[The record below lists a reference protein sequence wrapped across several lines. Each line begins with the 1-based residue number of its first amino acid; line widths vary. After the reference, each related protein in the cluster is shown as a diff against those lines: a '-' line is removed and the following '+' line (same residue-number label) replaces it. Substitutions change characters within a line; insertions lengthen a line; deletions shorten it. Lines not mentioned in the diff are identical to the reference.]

1 MSHSPPLDLIV
12 SIKNGYS
19 AGKLNLVAPFSRYS
33 QDILDLLKKNQLIL
47 DFTKTTSSD
56 SISHFEIKLL
66 PNTNRF
72 RYIKVFSKPGRRYYS
87 TKSALPWGS
96 TPSSIIIISTSKG
109 VMTQKQAHHLG
120 LGGEVLAEIT

>member
-19 AGKLNLVAPFSRYS
+19 AGKPNIIAPYSRYS
-33 QDILDLLKKNQLIL
+33 QDILDLLKKNQLIADYQKVTL
-47 DFTKTTSSD
+47 PN

-72 RYIKVFSKPGRRYYS
+72 RYLKVFSKPGRRFYS
-87 TKSALPWGS
+87 TKSALPWGT
-96 TPSSIIIISTSKG
+96 TPTSVIIISTSKG
-109 VMTQKQAHHLG
+109 VMTQKQAHSLG